1 MEINIENLN
10 TIYREQLAEFLSVID
25 ITNMNEIKNRV
36 VSEISNYFNRGFQ
49 NLILYD
55 LSEIEDK
62 IVEVFRYGIDRSIS
76 SKEHTLCY
84 SYDTV
89 QNFDRK
95 NTKNQ
100 EERQQ
105 VIQKFDVNNP
115 ANHFADLTDRIV
127 ALIDSN
133 LAKKNWNNENYAKY
147 QYQIKINL
155 RKYIDYEKN
164 KMLED
169 IKERLIEKDKKVEK
183 EILSS
188 YKELISAMERNAN
201 LDIMKT
207 SVSSFLNFP
216 NQEVFPPISE
226 EDNSY
231 GSLPGDIIK

>member
-36 VSEISNYFNRGFQ
+36 VSEISNYFNREFQ

-62 IVEVFRYGIDRSIS
+62 IVEVFRYGIDRS
-76 SKEHTLCY
+76 KETKDHTLCY

-89 QNFDRK
+89 QNFDSK

-105 VIQKFDVNNP
+105 VIRKFDVNNP

-133 LAKKNWNNENYAKY
+133 LTKKNWNNENYAKY

-169 IKERLIEKDKKVEK
+169 IKERLIEKDKNVEK

-188 YKELISAMERNAN
+188 YKNLISTIERNAN
-201 LDIMKT
+201 LDIMETNINT
-207 SVSSFLNFP
+207 SLNFP
-216 NQEVFPPISE
+216 NQEVLPPISK